1 MVTVVKLGSGLHYC
15 INARW
20 RDNLPLMARQPRLHV
35 EGGVYHVILRGN
47 GGQDIFFSIED
58 RRFFYGLIAEGC
70 RRFGYRVHGFCL
82 MRNHVHL
89 IVEVGATPL
98 SRPMQN
104 LCFRYGRWINRRQGR
119 SGHVFQGRFR
129 ALLVEADSYLLEL
142 VRYVHLNP
150 VRADLVEAAEDYPWS
165 GHRAYLGLENLPWL
179 TTDRVLSHFDRREA
193 GARAHYR
200 AFVRGGSAAGRRD
213 EFHLGGDDSRVL
225 GSAAFLASV
234 LGPPIEPGPG
244 PGQTPS
250 LGAIVDH
257 VCARYGL
264 GAGDLAGPG
273 RRRLHSEA
281 RGVIGHLARGSAA
294 ASLSEVARRFN
305 RDLTTISRAVRRV
318 EERALRDAAFG
329 GRMTA
334 ELNAITQA

>member
-1 MVTVVKLGSGLHYC
+1 
-15 INARW
+15 
-20 RDNLPLMARQPRLHV
+20 MARKPRLHL
-35 EGGVYHVILRGN
+35 EGGVYHVVLRGN
-47 GGQDIFFSIED
+47 GGRDIFFSIED

-70 RRFGYRVHGFCL
+70 RRFGCRVHGFCL
-82 MRNHVHL
+82 MSNHVHL

-104 LCFRYGRWINRRQGR
+104 LCFRYGRWINRREGR

-150 VRADLVEAAEDYPWS
+150 VRAALVEAAEDYPWS

-193 GARAHYR
+193 AARAHYR
-200 AFVRGGSAAGRRD
+200 AFVRGGSAAGHQD
-213 EFHLGGDDSRVL
+213 AFHPSADDSRVL
-225 GSAAFLASV
+225 GSAAFVASV
-234 LGPPIEPGPG
+234 LGASVGQGPRRGQG
-244 PGQTPS
+244 PGQGPS
-250 LGAIVDH
+250 LAAIVDH

-264 GAGDLAGPG
+264 GAEELAGPG
-273 RRRLHSEA
+273 RRRLCAEA

-305 RDLTTISRAVRRV
+305 RDLTTMSRAVRRV
-318 EERALRDAAFG
+318 EELAARDGAFAR
-329 GRMTA
+329 RMEA
-334 ELNAITQA
+334 DLNAIMQA

>member
-1 MVTVVKLGSGLHYC
+1 
-15 INARW
+15 
-20 RDNLPLMARQPRLHV
+20 MARQPRLHV

-47 GGQDIFFSIED
+47 GGQNIFFSIAD
-58 RRFFYGLIAEGC
+58 RRFFYDLIAEGC

-104 LCFRYGRWINRRQGR
+104 LSFRYGRWINRREGH
-119 SGHVFQGRFR
+119 SGHLFQGRFR
-129 ALLVEADSYLLEL
+129 ALLIEADSYLLEL

-165 GHRAYLGLENLPWL
+165 GHRAYLGLEKLPWL
-179 TTDRVLSHFDRREA
+179 TTERVLGQFDRHEA
-193 GARAHYR
+193 SARAHYR
-200 AFVRGGSAAGRRD
+200 AFVRGGSAAGHRD
-213 EFHLGGDDSRVL
+213 EFHRGADDSRVL
-225 GSAAFLASV
+225 GSAAFLESV
-234 LGPPIEPGPG
+234 LRPPAGPETAPGQ
-244 PGQTPS
+244 GQTPG
-250 LGAIVDH
+250 LGAIVDR

-264 GAGDLAGPG
+264 GADELAGPG
-273 RRRLHSEA
+273 RRRLCSEA

-305 RDLTTISRAVRRV
+305 RDLTTMSRAVRRV
-318 EERALRDAAFG
+318 EVLAARDSAFAGRLAAD
-329 GRMTA
+329 
-334 ELNAITQA
+334 LNAITQS

>member
-1 MVTVVKLGSGLHYC
+1 
-15 INARW
+15 
-20 RDNLPLMARQPRLHV
+20 MARPARLHV

-47 GGQDIFFSIED
+47 GGRDIFFSIED

-70 RRFGYRVHGFCL
+70 RRFGCRVHGFCL
-82 MRNHVHL
+82 MSNHVHL

-104 LCFRYGRWINRRQGR
+104 LCFRYGRWINRREGR

-150 VRADLVEAAEDYPWS
+150 VRAALVEAAEDYPWS

-179 TTDRVLSHFDRREA
+179 TTDRVLSHFDRRTA
-193 GARAHYR
+193 AARAHYR

-213 EFHLGGDDSRVL
+213 EFHLGTDDSRVL
-225 GSAAFLASV
+225 GSAAFLESV
-234 LGPPIEPGPG
+234 LGPPTLGPPTLGPPTKPGPA
-244 PGQTPS
+244 PS
-250 LGAIVDH
+250 LGSIVDH
-257 VCARYGL
+257 VCRRYGL
-264 GAGDLAGPG
+264 DAGDLAGPS
-273 RRRLHSEA
+273 RRRLGSEA

-305 RDLTTISRAVRRV
+305 RDLTTMSRAVRRV
-318 EERALRDAAFG
+318 EELAARDVAFAR
-329 GRMTA
+329 RMEA
-334 ELNAITQA
+334 DLNAIMQA

>member
-1 MVTVVKLGSGLHYC
+1 
-15 INARW
+15 
-20 RDNLPLMARQPRLHV
+20 MARQPRLHV

-47 GGQDIFFSIED
+47 GGQNIFFSIAD

-104 LCFRYGRWINRRQGR
+104 LSFRYGRWINRREGR
-119 SGHVFQGRFR
+119 TGHVFQGRFR
-129 ALLVEADSYLLEL
+129 ALLFEADRYLLEL

-150 VRADLVEAAEDYPWS
+150 VRAALVEAAEDYPWS

-179 TTDRVLSHFDRREA
+179 TTDRVLSQFDRREA

-213 EFHLGGDDSRVL
+213 EFYLGADDSRVL
-225 GSAAFLASV
+225 GSAAFLESV
-234 LGPPIEPGPG
+234 LGPPARPGKA
-244 PGQTPS
+244 PS
-250 LGAIVDH
+250 LGVIVDH

-294 ASLSEVARRFN
+294 ASLSEVARRFD
-305 RDLTTISRAVRRV
+305 RDLTTMSRAVRRV
-318 EERALRDAAFG
+318 EELAARDADFA
-329 GRMTA
+329 RRLA
-334 ELNAITQA
+334 ADLNAIMQA